1 MHPPSTMSAL
11 ATAGLIGTIGVLAYR
26 NVALLR
32 EVERQTQL
40 RQTERQGRIR
50 AETTPILTE
59 HPDVGNAW
67 TFHPIGTV
75 RSVFAKRS
83 GTPRQPGLV
92 DSAESTIELVP
103 ELKQAIDGIGEFSH
117 VWILFIFNQNT
128 NIAKRL
134 KAKHPFDGLKLMVEP
149 PKAQGRKVGLL
160 ACRTPHRPNPI
171 GLSLCR
177 VVRLKKGAL
186 VVAGLDC
193 LDGTPV
199 IDIKPYLPIV
209 ESVPDATA
217 PSWIYQGFD
226 EDRVVT
232 VRWGCDRR
240 LPPASSA
247 NSLPEEQ
254 ALRVIEQTLS
264 RDIRSRNQ
272 IELGHQMQEDWVGE
286 LRVAELVVS
295 YSVDKNKIVTILN
308 VQPSP

>member
-1 MHPPSTMSAL
+1 M
-11 ATAGLIGTIGVLAYR
+11 
-26 NVALLR
+26 
-32 EVERQTQL
+32 
-40 RQTERQGRIR
+40 
-50 AETTPILTE
+50 
-59 HPDVGNAW
+59 
-67 TFHPIGTV
+67 
-75 RSVFAKRS
+75 
-83 GTPRQPGLV
+83 
-92 DSAESTIELVP
+92 
-103 ELKQAIDGIGEFSH
+103 
-117 VWILFIFNQNT
+117 
-128 NIAKRL
+128 
-134 KAKHPFDGLKLMVEP
+134 
-149 PKAQGRKVGLL
+149 
-160 ACRTPHRPNPI
+160 
-171 GLSLCR
+171 
-177 VVRLKKGAL
+177 KKGAL